1 MSAFNRSVTNGIT
14 LPTNVKI
21 AFAVVMKTP
30 SFIFN
35 IIIIKLYT
43 LIILRQYTK
52 K

>member
-1 MSAFNRSVTNGIT
+1 MSAFNGSVTNGIN

-21 AFAVVMKTP
+21 AIAVGMKTP
-30 SFIFN
+30 PPILN

>member
-21 AFAVVMKTP
+21 AIAVVMKTP
-30 SFIFN
+30 PSILN
-35 IIIIKLYT
+35 IIITKLYT